1 MKLKKYIIDC
11 LFLFV
16 REFGIFWKNNVVK
29 VIFIGGPLI
38 YGILFGYIYQKGKV
52 TNLPIIVVD
61 IDQSPTSAKIIDML
75 DENEVINVVRIKHE
89 ETDLKQEMLK
99 YNADAIV
106 VIPENFEADILQKRT
121 PEVNVKMNTAN
132 ILTAN
137 FASKALQSVFLTL
150 NAGVQM
156 EGLKKQGLNP
166 AIAAQLYEPFKVNY
180 IKYYNKASNYMYFL
194 WPGMLATILQQVL
207 LIALALSF
215 AREFEHNTFLTEYMP
230 RAHNMVTAILIKCLP
245 YWILSVGIWAMYGFM
260 FNYFK
265 LPMPNHLAALN
276 FLGLLLVVSVSFL
289 GILAS
294 ILLPTQLSATDVLM
308 VIATPSFVI
317 SGFTWPLSQMPELVQ
332 KIANCIPL
340 THFLEG
346 FRKIYMLDVGLSDVQ
361 PQVKVLSYMI
371 IVFFVLSIVALYVK
385 TWRMK
390 RRVIKQNLNI
400 SQLQT
405 TEQ

>member
-1 MKLKKYIIDC
+1 
-11 LFLFV
+11 
-16 REFGIFWKNNVVK
+16 
-29 VIFIGGPLI
+29 
-38 YGILFGYIYQKGKV
+38 
-52 TNLPIIVVD
+52 
-61 IDQSPTSAKIIDML
+61 
-75 DENEVINVVRIKHE
+75 
-89 ETDLKQEMLK
+89 
-99 YNADAIV
+99 
-106 VIPENFEADILQKRT
+106 
-121 PEVNVKMNTAN
+121 
-132 ILTAN
+132 
-137 FASKALQSVFLTL
+137 
-150 NAGVQM
+150 
-156 EGLKKQGLNP
+156 
-166 AIAAQLYEPFKVNY
+166 
-180 IKYYNKASNYMYFL
+180 MYFL

-215 AREFEHNTFLTEYMP
+215 AREFERNTFLTEYMP

-245 YWILSVGIWAMYGFM
+245 YWILSVAIWAMYGFM
-260 FNYFK
+260 FSYFK

-276 FLGLLLVVSVSFL
+276 FLGILLVISVSFL

-371 IVFFVLSIVALYVK
+371 LVFFILSIIALYVK
-385 TWRMK
+385 TRRMK
-390 RRVIKQNLNI
+390 RRVIKQNQDI